1 MTIYKQ
7 IDHIINLIY
16 DTKKI
21 IILILIV
28 VNGLGLIYYK
38 NLKKT
43 YLADIIVTAIPN
55 ELRPNA
61 VDVFSIFESNFRN
74 PKNFDDWIK
83 IQKKQNGNK
92 DVLIN
97 RNQILG
103 YNIVDDKII
112 TYNNIVFRNAVTLQR
127 SIYLTVPGENSEVL
141 KKIFFYSLH
150 IEGLLNNLIDKDDDE
165 KLDIY
170 KVLNN
175 LKINF
180 NFDLE
185 EANEQ
190 KILSNKYYEIIND
203 LFKEVSKIN
212 LLDENPIYI
221 KSDDINFVKVSPPQN
236 IYTNSININKIY
248 FSTILLSIFL
258 IFIVLIYKDFRKST
272 RKSLKLD
279 K

>member
-43 YLADIIVTAIPN
+43 YLADITVTAIPN

-141 KKIFFYSLH
+141 KNIFFYSLH

>member
-61 VDVFSIFESNFRN
+61 VDVFSIYESNFRN

-141 KKIFFYSLH
+141 KNIFFYSLH

>member
-7 IDHIINLIY
+7 IDHIINSIY

-141 KKIFFYSLH
+141 KNIFFYSLH

>member
-43 YLADIIVTAIPN
+43 YLADITVTAIPN

-61 VDVFSIFESNFRN
+61 VDVFSIYESNFRN

-141 KKIFFYSLH
+141 KNIFFYSLH

>member
-141 KKIFFYSLH
+141 KNIFFYSLH